1 MNIGTHFA
9 AVWFA
14 THHRVT
20 ANTLQG
26 KKNLEPHEI
35 KGVQTFQQLIF
46 VFFILTA
53 LPLGMIVATLSMPKL
68 VQSPDDMPR
77 AVS

>member
-26 KKNLEPHEI
+26 KNK
-35 KGVQTFQQLIF
+35 K
-46 VFFILTA
+46 
-53 LPLGMIVATLSMPKL
+53 K
-68 VQSPDDMPR
+68 
-77 AVS
+77 